1 MDARVE
7 QLNHPLVRHHL
18 KALRDAS
25 SPPAVFREQVR
36 RLSVLLAVEASRDLP
51 LINQDV
57 ATPMETTTVQQLRG
71 RLALIPILRAGLGMV
86 PAMLDMLPEAEVW
99 HLGMYRDESTS
110 LPIEYYCKLPDHD
123 PADVAWILDPMLATG
138 GSICMALDILK
149 RWGVRDIRIL
159 SLLGTPEGIAQVHR
173 QHPEVRIWVASIDRK
188 LNAANY
194 ILPGLGD
201 AGDRQFN
208 TLIR

>member
-1 MDARVE
+1 MPKIVE
-7 QLNHPLVRHHL
+7 LHHPLAKHHL
-18 KALRDAS
+18 AILRDHTTES
-25 SPPAVFREQVR
+25 VLFRNQI
-36 RLSVLLAVEASRDLP
+36 RLLSMLLAVRATEDLSLATTEIQTP
-51 LINQDV
+51 LTRMRAEKIAQRI
-57 ATPMETTTVQQLRG
+57 AI
-71 RLALIPILRAGLGMV
+71 IPILRAGLGLV
-86 PAMLDMLPEAEVW
+86 EPILELIPSAEVW
-99 HLGMYRDESTS
+99 HLGMYRDEETAK
-110 LPIEYYCKLPDHD
+110 PIEYYCKLPEHD

-138 GSICMALDILK
+138 GSICMAMDILK